1 MRPSMAGRS
10 AEGALW
16 RGPGLLL
23 CGLLAVGFLV
33 GGGCGRQSDVVE
45 ITLWHQMTPGERV
58 VFERR
63 LADFH
68 AAHPEIHVR
77 ALYKETE
84 ELRASFQNAAL
95 AGTGPELIYGPSD
108 TLGAYVTMGIVA
120 DMSPWLDPSWQAEF
134 VPQALTHL
142 PLRSTATDDR
152 ERSEPEMALVHVGDR
167 VGNHLALVYN
177 RALVPEPPETTDELV
192 QLARTLTQDH
202 DGDGRPDQYG
212 LVWNYV
218 EPFFLIPWITGYG
231 GWVFDGPDST
241 RPALDSPACVAAL
254 QMVADLQN
262 RWRVI
267 PANCDYDT
275 ADALFKEGQAGMIIN
290 GDWSWAD
297 YLANPNID
305 AAIAPLPVVSS
316 TGLPMAPM
324 VAAKGYSLNV
334 HARDAA
340 ADAAMQF
347 VQFMTSAETQAL
359 WVRDLKVLPSRR
371 ALLESPDLLEDPTLR
386 ASAQQMQNGRPMPV
400 VPELRA
406 VWDAMRPAY
415 QALLGGDLTA
425 EQSARQMQRDAE
437 RMIAVM
443 NQETRPGA
451 AAVILQLVG
460 LGLVLALV
468 VWQRH
473 AWFDFLRDWRRNRF
487 AYLMVGPAVL
497 LILVT
502 VVYPFFYNIV
512 LSFSNMS
519 LRHFRDWQV
528 VGLQN
533 YAQVLGDSRFY
544 FVLWRTVV
552 WTVVCVFFH
561 VAIGLLLAVCLNG
574 PVRGK
579 SLYRVLLI
587 LPWAIP
593 AYITA
598 LTWRGMFNSEYGAI
612 NLILK
617 QVFGMP
623 PVNWLGED
631 PNALIAC
638 IITNVWLG
646 FPFMMVV
653 ALGGMQGIPRELYE
667 AARIDRVS
675 RWKQFW
681 HITLP
686 MLKPVLIPA
695 VTLGV
700 IWTFNNLNV
709 VWLVSNTGEPAD
721 RTHILVSYVYKAVF
735 NLYQYGYGAA
745 LSMVIFFILL
755 AFAVVF
761 LWKTDAT
768 EGVAGR

>member
-1 MRPSMAGRS
+1 MRPGMAGRS
-10 AEGALW
+10 AAGTLW
-16 RGPGLLL
+16 CGPGWLL
-23 CGLLAVGFLV
+23 CGLLTVGLLV
-33 GGGCGRQSDVVE
+33 GGGCGQRSGVVE

-58 VFERR
+58 AFARR

-68 AAHPEIHVR
+68 AAHPTIRVR

-120 DMSPWLDPSWQAEF
+120 DMSPWLDSSWQAEF

-142 PLRSTATDDR
+142 PLRSTET
-152 ERSEPEMALVHVGDR
+152 ERPERMETRLALVHVGDR

-177 RALVPEPPETTDELV
+177 RNLVPDPPETTDELV

-231 GWVFDGPDST
+231 GWVFDGPEST

-290 GDWSWAD
+290 GDWSWAG

-334 HARDAA
+334 HARGETAE
-340 ADAAMQF
+340 AAMQF
-347 VQFMTSAETQAL
+347 VRFMTSEATQTAL
-359 WVRDLKVLPSRR
+359 VRELKVLPSRR
-371 ALLESPDLLEDPTLR
+371 ALLESPDLLTDPTLR
-386 ASAQQMQNGRPMPV
+386 ASARQMQYGRPMPV

-451 AAVILQLVG
+451 AAIILQLMG
-460 LGLVLALV
+460 WSLVLAWV
-468 VWQRH
+468 VWQRR

-497 LILVT
+497 LILLT
-502 VVYPFFYNIV
+502 VVYPFLYNVV

-528 VGLQN
+528 VGFQN
-533 YAQVLGDSRFY
+533 YVQVLGDSRFY

-574 PVRGK
+574 SVRGK

-617 QVFGMP
+617 QVLGIP
-623 PVNWLGED
+623 PVNWLGDD

-646 FPFMMVV
+646 FPFMMVI

>member
-1 MRPSMAGRS
+1 MVARIVRRSAGGAAGR
-10 AEGALW
+10 GRVLW
-16 RGPGLLL
+16 VA
-23 CGLLAVGFLV
+23 CLLAVGLAFA
-33 GGGCGRQSDVVE
+33 GGCGRRSGVTE
-45 ITLWHQMTPGERV
+45 ITLWHQMTPGERGA
-58 VFERR
+58 FERR

-68 AAHPEIHVR
+68 AAHPNIRVR

-108 TLGAYVTMGIVA
+108 TMGAYVTMGIVA
-120 DMSPWLDPSWQAEF
+120 DMSPWLDPSWQSEF
-134 VPQALTHL
+134 VPQALTRL
-142 PLRSTATDDR
+142 PLRSGRVGDPAAAST
-152 ERSEPEMALVHVGDR
+152 PPALVHVGDR

-177 RALVPEPPETTDELV
+177 RKLVPEPPETTDDLIRV
-192 QLARTLTQDH
+192 ARSLTRDE
-202 DGDGRPDQYG
+202 DGDGRADQYG

-218 EPFFLIPWITGYG
+218 EPFFLIPWITGHG
-231 GWVFDGPDST
+231 GWVFEEPNST
-241 RPALDSPACVAAL
+241 TPALDSAACVAAL
-254 QMVADLQN
+254 QMVADLQD

-297 YLANPNID
+297 YLSNPNID

-324 VAAKGYSLNV
+324 VAAKGYSLNA
-334 HARDAA
+334 HARGDAA
-340 ADAAMQF
+340 NAAMDF
-347 VQFMTSAETQAL
+347 VRFMTSAETQAAL
-359 WVRDLKVLPSRR
+359 VRELKVLPSRR
-371 ALLESPDLLEDPTLR
+371 TLLESPDLLQDPTLR
-386 ASAQQMQNGRPMPV
+386 VSARQMQNGRPMPV

-415 QALLGGDLTA
+415 QALLGGNLTA
-425 EQSARQMQRDAE
+425 EQSARQMQADAV

-443 NQETRPGA
+443 NRETQPGA
-451 AAVILQLVG
+451 AALVLQLAG
-460 LGLVLALV
+460 WGLVLALV
-468 VWQRH
+468 IWQRR
-473 AWFDFLRDWRRNRF
+473 AWFDFVRDWRRNRF
-487 AYLMVGPAVL
+487 AYWMVGPAML
-497 LILVT
+497 LILLT
-502 VVYPFFYNIV
+502 VVYPFIYNIV

-579 SLYRVLLI
+579 SVYRVLLI

-617 QVFGMP
+617 QVLGLP

-646 FPFMMVV
+646 FPFMMVI